1 MTKMEQMKQAMDN
14 YLDNP
19 NMIPMEDDLWY
30 MSALDHV
37 AFTLGYDLFDD
48 EMDELL
54 DYYLG

>member
-1 MTKMEQMKQAMDN
+1 MEQMKQAMDK

-19 NMIPMEDDLWY
+19 NVIPMEDDLWY

>member
-19 NMIPMEDDLWY
+19 NVIPMED
-30 MSALDHV
+30 DHV
-37 AFTLGYDLFDD
+37 AFTLGFDLFDD
-48 EMDELL
+48 ELDELL